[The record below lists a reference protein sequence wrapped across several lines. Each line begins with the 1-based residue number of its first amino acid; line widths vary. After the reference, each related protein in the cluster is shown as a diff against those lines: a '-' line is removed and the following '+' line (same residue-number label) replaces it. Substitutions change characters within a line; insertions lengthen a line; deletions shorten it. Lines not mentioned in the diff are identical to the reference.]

1 MQYNVGY
8 HLDPTT
14 FVWEKGPGYS
24 FKDFRTA
31 INTENQG
38 LKFVIK
44 RPSDLFFT
52 MSLLLLIV
60 IYILVIYLC
69 DNWVESNRGHPHN
82 PFAFLFNL
90 FKKSQKIKKEGES
103 LMEDEITTSDGRR
116 FMRLI

>member
-24 FKDFRTA
+24 FKDFRTS

-38 LKFVIK
+38 MKIVIQ

-52 MSLLLLIV
+52 ISLFLLIL
-60 IYILVIYLC
+60 IYIIVIYLC
-69 DNWVESNRGHPHN
+69 DNWVESNRGHSHN
-82 PFAFLFNL
+82 PFSFIINL
-90 FKKSQKIKKEGES
+90 FKKKNKKENGES
-103 LMEDEITTSDGRR
+103 LMDDEPTTSDGK
-116 FMRLI
+116 MRLIFKK